1 MLLEVDGLVAMHGL
15 APLNLALSSR
25 STSGCIPLSSSSRM
39 FNTSSWK
46 FSVLCWLQGMVHA
59 LLDIGLSCRLML
71 EGSSYMSWHIHGA
84 QRELH
89 TWFHPLG
96 RLTVK
101 PEQSYISQFE
111 DEFGN
116 VQEKELPCPEQAHML
131 YGFLPLIDEHNKA
144 CQNSLALEKCWM
156 TKSCW
161 NWIITTLLGLAV
173 VDVQCWDCNK
183 RRGHMMRSFAA
194 VGDVDDDG
202 VVDDFDIKTMANLI
216 G

>member
-1 MLLEVDGLVAMHGL
+1 
-15 APLNLALSSR
+15 
-25 STSGCIPLSSSSRM
+25 
-39 FNTSSWK
+39 
-46 FSVLCWLQGMVHA
+46 
-59 LLDIGLSCRLML
+59 
-71 EGSSYMSWHIHGA
+71 MSWHIHGA

-161 NWIITTLLGLAV
+161 NQIITTLLGMAV
-173 VDVQCWDCNK
+173 VNFQHGDRNK
-183 RRGHMMRSFAA
+183 RHGYMMKPVAGFA
-194 VGDVDDDG
+194 DDNNDG
-202 VVDDFDIKTMANLI
+202 IVDDFDIKIMANLI
-216 G
+216 GRPLTDGRFKYY